1 MAGSSTVHQQEDL
14 CHGED
19 INESKSL
26 TYTAISHLEL
36 ALDVPEQIAATN
48 INERL
53 GSKNSGSEKEVSQ
66 GSLRGTAERG
76 TLQALGHREGHRPRS
91 HGTERFSSLNLES

>member
-53 GSKNSGSEKEVSQ
+53 GSKVRKRASGV
-66 GSLRGTAERG
+66 GSRL
-76 TLQALGHREGHRPRS
+76 REGNNRRRGPEFR
-91 HGTERFSSLNLES
+91 E